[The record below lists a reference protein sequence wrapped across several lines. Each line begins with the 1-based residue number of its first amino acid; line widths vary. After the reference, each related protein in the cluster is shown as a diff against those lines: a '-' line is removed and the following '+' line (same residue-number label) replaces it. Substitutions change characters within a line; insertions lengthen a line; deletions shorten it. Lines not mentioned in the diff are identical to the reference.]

1 MMLNSK
7 SQYLY
12 PITIGFF
19 IIVICN
25 VLGHYIPPFSLMTTY
40 IYMNIIIGKINSPL
54 FKVSFRFTIIY
65 SFFLLLIN
73 DYLIR
78 KFAGGSHDGP
88 GMAWCTVMFGLTI
101 LISFV
106 IMLIEIFKVN
116 KVETISKKEVTIN
129 FSVLIIG
136 LLFTIIYY
144 LNIQY
149 KI

>member
-1 MMLNSK
+1 MVKLILL
-7 SQYLY
+7 YLKCLL
-12 PITIGFF
+12 
-19 IIVICN
+19 V
-25 VLGHYIPPFSLMTTY
+25 
-40 IYMNIIIGKINSPL
+40 
-54 FKVSFRFTIIY
+54 FTIIY

-73 DYLIR
+73 DYIIR

-88 GMAWCTVMFGLTI
+88 GMAWWTVRFGLTI

-106 IMLIEIFKVN
+106 IMLIEMFKAN
-116 KVETISKKEVTIN
+116 KVGTISKKEVTIN
-129 FSVLIIG
+129 FSVLIIS

>member
-19 IIVICN
+19 IIVFYN

-73 DYLIR
+73 DYIIR
-78 KFAGGSHDGP
+78 KFAGGSHDGT

-106 IMLIEIFKVN
+106 IMLIEMFKAN

-136 LLFTIIYY
+136 LLLTVIYY

>member
-1 MMLNSK
+1 
-7 SQYLY
+7 
-12 PITIGFF
+12 
-19 IIVICN
+19 
-25 VLGHYIPPFSLMTTY
+25 MTTY

-73 DYLIR
+73 DYKIR
-78 KFAGGSHDGP
+78 KFAGGSHDGT

-106 IMLIEIFKVN
+106 IMLIEMFKAN
-116 KVETISKKEVTIN
+116 KVGTVSKKEVTIN

-136 LLFTIIYY
+136 LLLTVIYY